1 MTKDIKYA
9 LSIYKVITNELV
21 DNLNRMFKKVQDE
34 LVKQNLTDE
43 NYHDYHVCCYDKHD
57 NVIYEYTPQHDGS
70 IELLYEDG
78 YISICLPSTNVEHLL
93 KYMSIYELNMFNTIT
108 KATIDVYSG
117 KSKTQT
123 VIDL

>member
-43 NYHDYHVCCYDKHD
+43 NYRDYHVCCYDNYD
-57 NVIYEYTPQHDGS
+57 EVIYEYTPQHDGS
-70 IELLYEDG
+70 VELLYEDG
-78 YISICLPSTNVEHLL
+78 YVSIYLPSTDVEDLL
-93 KYMSIYELNMFNTIT
+93 KYMSIYELNMFNTII

-123 VIDL
+123 IIKL

>member
-34 LVKQNLTDE
+34 LVKQNLTDK
-43 NYHDYHVCCYDKHD
+43 NYRDYHVCCYDEHD
-57 NVIYEYTPQHDGS
+57 KVIYEYTPQHDGS

-78 YISICLPSTNVEHLL
+78 YVSIYLPSTNVENLL
-93 KYMSIYELNMFNTIT
+93 KYMSLVCLIL
-108 KATIDVYSG
+108 
-117 KSKTQT
+117 
-123 VIDL
+123 

>member
-9 LSIYKVITNELV
+9 LSIYKVITNNLV

-43 NYHDYHVCCYDKHD
+43 NYRDYHVRCYDKYD
-57 NVIYEYTPQHDGS
+57 NLIYGYTPQHDGS

-78 YISICLPSTNVEHLL
+78 YVSIHLPNIDVEPLL
-93 KYMSIYELNMFNTIT
+93 KYMSIYELSIFNTIT
-108 KATIDVYSG
+108 NATIDIYSG

-123 VIDL
+123 IIKL